1 MVLGATIHDGGGPQE
16 SNIKIIGR
24 VFQGDYDAQDHDPLP
39 DSRSAVPTGLTTDI
53 IILDT
58 LDITLTVR
66 CPACNKIYKW
76 KQKDAWIEGQEK

>member
-1 MVLGATIHDGGGPQE
+1 MMPRIMIRCPTA
-16 SNIKIIGR
+16 
-24 VFQGDYDAQDHDPLP
+24 DHP
-39 DSRSAVPTGLTTDI
+39 VPTGLTTDI

-66 CPACNKIYKW
+66 CPACNKIHKW